1 MISLDNSTTS
11 KTEVKSSSSLLSTSK
26 DEGKST
32 LSFSELLKGIK
43 LKGESKDIEDGVLI
57 LNTEDDKLSNK
68 KDEKSLSKNDALL
81 SLLKNDDKD
90 LKVKD
95 LLKSE
100 SLELNPKIIESI
112 SDKLTIKEVK
122 SLIIEAKQYLKSKI
136 MNTDAFKK
144 SEIKELPKTL
154 KGLVTVAKKLG
165 VDISKITI
173 EEVKAQSIKPKQ
185 NLNVLDKDIKE
196 IVSKNTKEIVSK
208 DIKVPT
214 KVEIKSTNNT
224 RISNTNNQIIEKSTE
239 KNIELPKEIL
249 KQPIFQEKFVNKK
262 EFSTA
267 ELIQAREVKEFKVES
282 KKPKNKADE
291 TLRMLLSGAKVEK
304 KEVSLNPD
312 ISIASA
318 KVIAPEM
325 KNETIKGLESLLHS
339 EPSESNSKAEQLL
352 TTHKAGSLE
361 VKLNEAKQMVKYLSQ
376 DVKQAIDDYK
386 SPFTRIKVQLN
397 PQKLGEVDLTVIQR
411 GKNLV
416 VNLSS
421 NNTAINTLAM
431 NVNDLR
437 VQLSNNGINNA
448 TLNFSNNAQSE
459 QQNSQGQQNN
469 QNEQRQAQKEYNYF
483 DNEEQNEEV
492 LNSLEIVVP
501 SYA

>member
-26 DEGKST
+26 DESEST

-43 LKGESKDIEDGVLI
+43 LKGESKEIEDGILI
-57 LNTEDDKLSNK
+57 LNTEDEKLVIK
-68 KDEKSLSKNDALL
+68 EDEKSLSKNDALL

-90 LKVKD
+90 LKTKD
-95 LLKSE
+95 LE
-100 SLELNPKIIESI
+100 INPKVMESI
-112 SDKLTIKEVK
+112 SDKLTVKEVK

-136 MNTDAFKK
+136 TQTEAFKK

-154 KGLVTVAKKLG
+154 KGLVSVAKKLN
-165 VDISKITI
+165 VDLSKITI
-173 EEVKAQSIKPKQ
+173 EEIQSKEIKPKQ
-185 NLNVLDKDIKE
+185 SLNILEPVTKKDIKTPLNLNVKTKKIQNNINNIKTTEEQIKLPKDIL
-196 IVSKNTKEIVSK
+196 T
-208 DIKVPT
+208 
-214 KVEIKSTNNT
+214 
-224 RISNTNNQIIEKSTE
+224 
-239 KNIELPKEIL
+239 
-249 KQPIFQEKFVNKK
+249 QPIFQEKFVNKK

-267 ELIQAREVKEFKVES
+267 ELIQARETKEFKVE
-282 KKPKNKADE
+282 KKTTTTNKADE
-291 TLRMLLSGAKVEK
+291 TLRMLLSGDKVEK
-304 KEVSLNPD
+304 KTVSLNPD
-312 ISIASA
+312 ISVASA

-325 KNETIKGLESLLHS
+325 KSEMTKGLESLLHI
-339 EPSESNSKAEQLL
+339 EPSESNSKTESLI
-352 TTHKAGSLE
+352 TTHKADSLE
-361 VKLNEAKQMVKYLSQ
+361 LKLNEAKQMVKYLSQ

-431 NVNDLR
+431 NVNELR
-437 VQLSNNGINNA
+437 TQLNNNGINNA
-448 TLNFSNNAQSE
+448 TLNFNNNSQSE
-459 QQNSQGQQNN
+459 QQSSSGQQNN
-469 QNEQRQAQKEYNYF
+469 QNEQRQAQREYNYF
-483 DNEEQNEEV
+483 DNEEQNEEI
-492 LNSLEIVVP
+492 LSSLEIVVP

>member
-26 DEGKST
+26 DESEST

-43 LKGESKDIEDGVLI
+43 LKGESKEIEDGILI
-57 LNTEDDKLSNK
+57 LNTEDEKLVTK
-68 KDEKSLSKNDALL
+68 EDDKSLSKNDALL

-90 LKVKD
+90 LKTKD
-95 LLKSE
+95 LE
-100 SLELNPKIIESI
+100 INPKVMESI
-112 SDKLTIKEVK
+112 SDKLTVKEVK

-136 MNTDAFKK
+136 TQTEAFKK

-154 KGLVTVAKKLG
+154 KGLVSVAKKLN
-165 VDISKITI
+165 VDLSKITI
-173 EEVKAQSIKPKQ
+173 EEIQSKEIKPKQ
-185 NLNVLDKDIKE
+185 SLNILEPVTKKDIKTPLNLNVKTKKIQNNINNIKTTEEQIKLPKDIL
-196 IVSKNTKEIVSK
+196 T
-208 DIKVPT
+208 
-214 KVEIKSTNNT
+214 
-224 RISNTNNQIIEKSTE
+224 
-239 KNIELPKEIL
+239 
-249 KQPIFQEKFVNKK
+249 QPIFQEKFVNKK

-267 ELIQAREVKEFKVES
+267 ELIQARETKEFKVE
-282 KKPKNKADE
+282 KKTTTNKADE
-291 TLRMLLSGAKVEK
+291 TLRMLLSGDKVEK
-304 KEVSLNPD
+304 KTVSLNPD
-312 ISIASA
+312 ISVASA

-325 KNETIKGLESLLHS
+325 KSEMTKGLESLLHI
-339 EPSESNSKAEQLL
+339 EPSESNSKTESLI
-352 TTHKAGSLE
+352 TTHKADSLE
-361 VKLNEAKQMVKYLSQ
+361 LKLNEAKQMVKYLSQ

-431 NVNDLR
+431 NVNELR
-437 VQLSNNGINNA
+437 TQLNNNGINNA
-448 TLNFSNNAQSE
+448 TLNFNNNSQSE
-459 QQNSQGQQNN
+459 QQSSSGQQNN
-469 QNEQRQAQKEYNYF
+469 QNEQRQAQREYNYF
-483 DNEEQNEEV
+483 DNEEQNEEI
-492 LNSLEIVVP
+492 LSSLEIVVP

>member
-11 KTEVKSSSSLLSTSK
+11 KTEVKSSSSLLSTGK
-26 DEGKST
+26 DNEKSN

-43 LKGESKDIEDGVLI
+43 LKGESKDIEDGVLV
-57 LNTEDDKLSNK
+57 LNIEDDKLSTK

-90 LKVKD
+90 LKIKD
-95 LLKSE
+95 LLKAE

-136 MNTDAFKK
+136 LNTDAFKN

-154 KGLVTVAKKLG
+154 KGLVSVAQKLG
-165 VDISKITI
+165 VDLSKITI
-173 EEVKAQSIKPKQ
+173 EEIKSQGLKPKQ
-185 NLNVLDKDIKE
+185 NILD
-196 IVSKNTKEIVSK
+196 
-208 DIKVPT
+208 
-214 KVEIKSTNNT
+214 TN
-224 RISNTNNQIIEKSTE
+224 IE
-239 KNIELPKEIL
+239 KNIDAKDRKVSVSLETKKIQIKDTSISSNTIINNQKEVELPKEIL
-249 KQPIFQEKFVNKK
+249 KQPIFQEKLITKK

-267 ELIQAREVKEFKVES
+267 ELIQARETKEFKVEN

-291 TLRMLLSGAKVEK
+291 TLRMLLSGDKIEK
-304 KEVSLNPD
+304 KTVSLNPD

-318 KVIAPEM
+318 KVIVPEM
-325 KNETIKGLESLLHS
+325 KSEVTKGLESLLHVDTT
-339 EPSESNSKAEQLL
+339 ESNSKAEQLI
-352 TTHKAGSLE
+352 TTHKTGSLE

-411 GKNLV
+411 GKNLI

-421 NNTAINTLAM
+421 NNVAINTLAM
-431 NVNDLR
+431 NVNELR
-437 VQLSNNGINNA
+437 AQLNNNGINNA
-448 TLNFSNNAQSE
+448 TLNFNNNSQSE
-459 QQNSQGQQNN
+459 QQNSSGQQNN
-469 QNEQRQAQKEYNYF
+469 HNEQRQAQKEYNYF
-483 DNEEQNEEV
+483 DNEEQNEEI
-492 LNSLEIVVP
+492 LSSLEIVVP

>member
-26 DEGKST
+26 DESEST

-43 LKGESKDIEDGVLI
+43 LKGESKEIEDGVLI
-57 LNTEDDKLSNK
+57 LNTEDEKLVTK
-68 KDEKSLSKNDALL
+68 EDDKSLSKNDALL

-90 LKVKD
+90 LKTKD
-95 LLKSE
+95 LE
-100 SLELNPKIIESI
+100 INPKVMESI
-112 SDKLTIKEVK
+112 SDKLTVKEVK

-136 MNTDAFKK
+136 TQTEAFKK

-154 KGLVTVAKKLG
+154 KGLVSVAKKLN
-165 VDISKITI
+165 VDLSKITI
-173 EEVKAQSIKPKQ
+173 EEIQSKEIKPKQ
-185 NLNVLDKDIKE
+185 SLNILEPVTKKDIKTPLNLNVKTKKIQNNINNIKTTEEQIKLPKDIL
-196 IVSKNTKEIVSK
+196 T
-208 DIKVPT
+208 
-214 KVEIKSTNNT
+214 
-224 RISNTNNQIIEKSTE
+224 
-239 KNIELPKEIL
+239 
-249 KQPIFQEKFVNKK
+249 QPIFQEKFVNKK

-267 ELIQAREVKEFKVES
+267 ELIQARETKEFKVE
-282 KKPKNKADE
+282 KKTTTTNKADE
-291 TLRMLLSGAKVEK
+291 TLRMLLSGDKVEK
-304 KEVSLNPD
+304 KTVSLNPD
-312 ISIASA
+312 ISVASA

-325 KNETIKGLESLLHS
+325 KSEMTKGLESLLHI
-339 EPSESNSKAEQLL
+339 EPSESNSKTESLI
-352 TTHKAGSLE
+352 TTHKADSLE
-361 VKLNEAKQMVKYLSQ
+361 LKLNEAKQMVKYLSQ

-431 NVNDLR
+431 NVNELR
-437 VQLSNNGINNA
+437 TQLNNNGINNA
-448 TLNFSNNAQSE
+448 TLNFNNNSQSE
-459 QQNSQGQQNN
+459 QQSSSGQQNN
-469 QNEQRQAQKEYNYF
+469 QNEQRQAQREYNYF
-483 DNEEQNEEV
+483 DNEEQNEEI
-492 LNSLEIVVP
+492 LSSLEIVVP